1 MKYTCP
7 NGHGSSDIY
16 PICHNC
22 EAKMNTA
29 DTPKAQAPKAAE
41 PVIVEEAAKEE
52 VIEAPKKKKH

>member
-22 EAKMNTA
+22 EATMNTA
-29 DTPKAQAPKAAE
+29 DTPKAPKAAE
-41 PVIVEEAAKEE
+41 PVIVEEATKEE
-52 VIEAPKKKKH
+52 EVKEQKKKR

>member
-29 DTPKAQAPKAAE
+29 DTSKAPKAAE
-41 PVIVEEAAKEE
+41 PVIVEEATKEE
-52 VIEAPKKKKH
+52 EIKEHKKKR